1 MNSGTRDQ
9 DNNPYLI
16 SSKIRLSIAL
26 RYFAGGSPYDIMLT
40 HGVSYCS
47 VFSSVWGVV
56 DAVNSTE
63 GLAFYF
69 PSHQQQV
76 KIATG
81 FQGMSGA
88 MFSNVIGALD
98 GILIWMIKPSF
109 SWCRVSECG
118 EAQYKCHRKDKFG
131 MNMQA
136 MCDHKLRFTWI
147 DIQWP
152 GSTSDY
158 LAWIT
163 SGLCHDLDA
172 NDTTK
177 SIIPGMTI
185 IGDNAYV
192 KKNTCQYL

>member
-1 MNSGTRDQ
+1 MDRASFYRLHSILKSRVDAIPPPMNGGTRDQ

-16 SSKIRLSIAL
+16 SSKLRLSIAL

-47 VFSSVWGVV
+47 IFSSVWGVV

-81 FQGMSGA
+81 FQGKSGD

-98 GILIWMIKPSF
+98 GILVWMIKPSF
-109 SWCRVSECG
+109 GWCRVSECG
-118 EAQYKCHRKDKFG
+118 EA
-131 MNMQA
+131 
-136 MCDHKLRFTWI
+136 
-147 DIQWP
+147 
-152 GSTSDY
+152 
-158 LAWIT
+158 
-163 SGLCHDLDA
+163 
-172 NDTTK
+172 
-177 SIIPGMTI
+177 
-185 IGDNAYV
+185 
-192 KKNTCQYL
+192 